1 MQIVSG
7 MDHLPRLHVSMVL
20 HDVHKCEEELGIH
33 GVPRLQSL
41 QQWMSDFCGNSDS
54 WKEARFGKETV
65 ESKCLLLSR
74 YRT

>member
-1 MQIVSG
+1 MMQIVSG

-41 QQWMSDFCGNSDS
+41 QQ
-54 WKEARFGKETV
+54 
-65 ESKCLLLSR
+65 
-74 YRT
+74 